1 MLHSYFEHFEQL
13 HVVTHNVRTNEFET
27 NLNIKQIKI
36 MSTEVSKT
44 NKIIA
49 WVISGLLT
57 ALFLFSASG
66 KFMHPE
72 QMVQMKLADW
82 RIIIAIGEIVSA
94 LLFLVPKTNK
104 FGTILLSSY
113 LGGAIILHMTGG
125 MSIVMPS
132 VILILVWITAV
143 LRNPELLKLK

>member
-1 MLHSYFEHFEQL
+1 
-13 HVVTHNVRTNEFET
+13 
-27 NLNIKQIKI
+27 
-36 MSTEVSKT
+36 MSTEISKT

-72 QMVQMKLADW
+72 QMAQMKLADW

-104 FGTILLSSY
+104 LGTVLLSSY
-113 LGGAIILHMTGG
+113 LGGAIIIHMTGG
-125 MSIVMPS
+125 MPITMPS
-132 VILILVWITAV
+132 VVLILVWVTGI
-143 LRNPELLKLK
+143 LRNPEMIKL